1 MFGMFGK
8 KPEGEPGEPSAHWD
22 AKRRV
27 LTLVDSKGK
36 RTEKKNPSAM
46 FVGTHEVA
54 RMEIGKNKVSFTLH
68 PKVKHEK
75 PRLVS
80 FDFSGNLSG
89 SRVL

>member
-1 MFGMFGK
+1 MFGLFGK
-8 KPEGEPGEPSAHWD
+8 KSEGAPVEPKAHWD

-36 RTEKKNPSAM
+36 LTEKKNPSAM
-46 FVGTHEVA
+46 FAGTHEVA
-54 RMEIGKNKVSFTLH
+54 RMEMGKDKVSFTLH
-68 PKVKHEK
+68 PKVKHEM

-80 FDFSGNLSG
+80 FDLCGNLTG